1 MSATF
6 GSCAIYATKNLA
18 LQFVINYGLR
28 DCKIF
33 INCYQTEYTL
43 KKKSAKIYIMKIII
57 PFVFLT
63 IPFYACSQM
72 ADNTGSHNKRNIYY
86 QALAHY
92 LKLSEKDVHYDTV
105 LIYKDNKTTDSL
117 LTRIGQT
124 VLIMVEDPYDYLK
137 KHQIKY
143 ATLFSIFPL
152 AYQNKEF
159 SVSFVPF
166 SAHINPKTHE
176 LFLENSGSYKVV
188 FKFENDRFTF
198 LRTEDHGI

>member
-1 MSATF
+1 MLDTTQPCQQKPITTF
-6 GSCAIYATKNLA
+6 PEWVKFQQIAIIESITKNRK
-18 LQFVINYGLR
+18 QVG
-28 DCKIF
+28 KI
-33 INCYQTEYTL
+33 CT
-43 KKKSAKIYIMKIII
+43 MKRMM

-72 ADNTGSHNKRNIYY
+72 ADNTQSHNKRNIYY
-86 QALAHY
+86 QALALY
-92 LKLSEKDVHYDTV
+92 LKLSAKNVHYDTL

-143 ATLFSIFPL
+143 TTLFSIFPL

-166 SAHINPKTHE
+166 SAQINPKTHE